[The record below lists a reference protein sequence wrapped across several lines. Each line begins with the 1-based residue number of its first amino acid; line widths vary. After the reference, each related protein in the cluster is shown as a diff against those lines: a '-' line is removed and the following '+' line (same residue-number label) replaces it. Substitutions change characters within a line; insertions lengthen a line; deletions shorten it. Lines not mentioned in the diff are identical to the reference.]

1 MTADAAPEK
10 IPSSEAPSAPAHE
23 PIGPV
28 LRAARLKRGQSIESV
43 SAQTRIPKR
52 YLVALEED
60 RLDDFPAAV
69 YLRGF
74 LNGYC
79 DHLDLP
85 FEPLWASL
93 SPAAPTA
100 ATPASAP
107 PASLTTPPKSSPQ
120 SAPAPAPVA
129 PVFAPLPTSSSAAP
143 TGSSAV
149 GAILFAL
156 ALAIGGS
163 AWILHDRAAAPSAKP
178 AQTMPQALLP
188 VSKPVAT
195 RVVVHALDDC
205 WARVTVDGDVVF
217 EGRIPRGAMMDWTP
231 VKSMSL
237 RAASAAALEV
247 TKNDAPFELGSP
259 SPDGNY
265 RIDLP

>member
-1 MTADAAPEK
+1 MTEDAAPEK
-10 IPSSEAPSAPAHE
+10 IPTSDAPSVPTRE
-23 PIGPV
+23 LIGPV
-28 LRAARLKRGQSIESV
+28 LRAARLKRGLSIESV

-60 RLDDFPAAV
+60 RFDDFPAAV

-74 LNGYC
+74 LSGYC

-93 SPAAPTA
+93 APAVPASAAPTA
-100 ATPASAP
+100 SVAPQPASV
-107 PASLTTPPKSSPQ
+107 
-120 SAPAPAPVA
+120 PAPATPSSVPIA
-129 PVFAPLPTSSSAAP
+129 PTFTPLPASTHAASAS
-143 TGSSAV
+143 SSAV

-156 ALAIGGS
+156 ALAVAGT
-163 AWILHDRAAAPSAKP
+163 AWILHNRTPPPPPKP

-188 VSKPVAT
+188 VSKPVST

-205 WARVTVDGDVVF
+205 WARVSVDGDVVF

-237 RAASAAALEV
+237 RTASAAALEV
-247 TKNDAPFELGSP
+247 TKNDTPFELQSP
-259 SPDGNY
+259 SPDGDY